1 VRDHLIAGLGAEGE
15 EKLRALEESERENKI
30 SEEEEKEL
38 DKLRTIDE
46 EIVVVG
52 SVATSDVHEE
62 GGYDPEKLRAERL
75 KRQAEAEEQENNR
88 NKKGGKDPSDT
99 VKIMSLRFPKEEN
112 KDKKGGG
119 GVELSAVPFS
129 SSWEDICDAL
139 ASKFKRIVHFRYQTD
154 KKLWRDV
161 RSPEAWARC
170 RLNLVSPLGFRVH
183 LLLLLPRDLVTLLAQ
198 AHSFPRRLRADSSR
212 RWAQSG
218 WRKGRRRA

>member
-1 VRDHLIAGLGAEGE
+1 MRDHLIAGLGAEGE
-15 EKLRALEESERENKI
+15 QKLRALEESERENKL

-38 DKLRTIDE
+38 AKLRAIDE

-52 SVATSDVHEE
+52 SVATSEVHEE
-62 GGYDPEKLRAERL
+62 DGYDPEKLRAERL
-75 KRQAEAEEQENNR
+75 KRQAEAEEQRNNKD
-88 NKKGGKDPSDT
+88 KKGGKDPSDT

-161 RSPEAWARC
+161 RSPEAWARWGK
-170 RLNLVSPLGFRVH
+170 NS
-183 LLLLLPRDLVTLLAQ
+183 
-198 AHSFPRRLRADSSR
+198 
-212 RWAQSG
+212 
-218 WRKGRRRA
+218 RKGLG